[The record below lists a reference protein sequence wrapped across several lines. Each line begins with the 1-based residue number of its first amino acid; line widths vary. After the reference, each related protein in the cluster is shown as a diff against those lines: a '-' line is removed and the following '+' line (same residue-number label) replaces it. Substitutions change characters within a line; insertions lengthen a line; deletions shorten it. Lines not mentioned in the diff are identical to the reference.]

1 VKILKKVQKSA
12 LYQRVVEEYG
22 EPEDWPETFLT
33 NGIDLVQSLSVEDL
47 KKVQQKAK
55 SALVKAL
62 KQTQKVEWSRD
73 QV

>member
-1 VKILKKVQKSA
+1 M
-12 LYQRVVEEYG
+12 VEEYG
-22 EPEDWPETFLT
+22 KPEDWPETILT

-62 KQTQKVEWSRD
+62 KQAQKIDWSRD
-73 QV
+73 QVYKRIYFFQIFQK